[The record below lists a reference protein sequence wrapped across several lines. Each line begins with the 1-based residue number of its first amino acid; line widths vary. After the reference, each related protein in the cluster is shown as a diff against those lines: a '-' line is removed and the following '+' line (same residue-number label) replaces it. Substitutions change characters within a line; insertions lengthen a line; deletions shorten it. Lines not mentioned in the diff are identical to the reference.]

1 MFTSLSC
8 ARQNVASVMDM
19 FRENCP
25 DIISDVFENDWA
37 TTSFS
42 IVSKDQQAKQQ
53 KVKTWD

>member
-1 MFTSLSC
+1 
-8 ARQNVASVMDM
+8 MDM